1 MRLMERLSTG
11 FVNGQAAEFVET
23 FKNGVLAI
31 YSGTQP
37 ASADEAETGTL
48 LCLITKDGGAFTPG
62 QPDNG
67 LNFGTPS
74 GGAVDKDAAEMW
86 SGKALV
92 DGTAGWFRF
101 YDNNYV
107 TGASTTARRF
117 DGAIS
122 NLEMNE
128 VLMANTVILVAE
140 SELTVDSFRVVF
152 DMD

>member
-1 MRLMERLSTG
+1 MERLSTG

-31 YSGTQP
+31 YSGAQP

-117 DGAIS
+117 DGTIS
-122 NLEMNE
+122 NTEKEE
-128 VLMANTVILVAE
+128 VLIASNKNVMEGEVLQ
-140 SELTVDSFRVVF
+140 VDEFVVDF
-152 DMD
+152 S